1 MFPLRGEFK
10 CNNQFNYCLTLNF
23 LTHHLSS
30 PIQVIMAQTTKR
42 ADFEAV
48 FPKLAEEI
56 LGHAKKYNLPDNALA
71 WFEKVRLDAYK
82 HFGPKSHIS

>member
-1 MFPLRGEFK
+1 MQIVNSIIVL
-10 CNNQFNYCLTLNF
+10 
-23 LTHHLSS
+23 HLLPFSTS
-30 PIQVIMAQTTKR
+30 LLPPIQVIMAQTTKR

-71 WFEKVRLDAYK
+71 WFEKVRFNAYK
-82 HFGPKSHIS
+82 HLGPQSYIS

>member
-1 MFPLRGEFK
+1 
-10 CNNQFNYCLTLNF
+10 
-23 LTHHLSS
+23 
-30 PIQVIMAQTTKR
+30 MAQTTKR

-71 WFEKVRLDAYK
+71 WFEKVRFNAYK
-82 HFGPKSHIS
+82 HLGPQSYIS